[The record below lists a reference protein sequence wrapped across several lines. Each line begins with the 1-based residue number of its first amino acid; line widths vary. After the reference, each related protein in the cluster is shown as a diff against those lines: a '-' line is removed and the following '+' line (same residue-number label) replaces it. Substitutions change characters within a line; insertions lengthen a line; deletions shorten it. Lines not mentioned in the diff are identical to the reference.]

1 MARALIVVAF
11 LAALGGALAY
21 FVAAWSSI
29 GSAHIS
35 AHGWLAIIGGAIA
48 TLALGGGLMALVFYS
63 ARQGYDDIDRR
74 D

>member
-11 LAALGGALAY
+11 LAALGGAVAY
-21 FVAAWSSI
+21 FVAAWSSV
-29 GSAHIS
+29 GGAHIS
-35 AHGWLAIIGGAIA
+35 AIGWLAIVGCAIA
-48 TLALGGGLMALVFYS
+48 MLAVGGGLMALVFYS